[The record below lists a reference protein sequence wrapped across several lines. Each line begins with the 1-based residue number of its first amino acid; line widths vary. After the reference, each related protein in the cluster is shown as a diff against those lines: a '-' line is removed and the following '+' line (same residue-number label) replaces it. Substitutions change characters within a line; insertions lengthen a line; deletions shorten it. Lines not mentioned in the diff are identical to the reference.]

1 MAVAFKAPVK
11 DIVFGYE
18 VVETYDIIS
27 KIPAFSDFNE
37 DIVIPTMEECAKFAE
52 EVLAPIN
59 AIGDQQGA
67 TIKDGKVTM
76 PKEFVD
82 AYKSF
87 SEAGWASISLPSEIG
102 GGGMPIALS
111 GGTLEILSTANLA
124 FGLAPGLA
132 AGAISAINFH
142 GSEDQKAKFLPK
154 LVSGE
159 WTGTMNLSEPQ
170 SGSDLGTITTKAEPQ
185 EDGTYKITGT
195 KVWITFG
202 EHDLTD
208 NIIHLVLAKIPGS
221 PEGTKGISMFIV
233 PKVMVNEDGSLGE
246 DNNVSCIS
254 IEEKLG
260 IHASPTCVMEYDGS
274 VGYLV
279 GEENRGLNYMFT
291 MMNEAR
297 VWVGGQG
304 LASASG
310 ALQGAAQY
318 ARDRVQGRPVG
329 MSKED
334 AKNSTIIDH
343 ADVRRM
349 LMTIKAYVDA
359 MRYLMYD
366 NQLMMDLE
374 YFAEDEET
382 KAFGEER
389 CGILTP
395 VTKAWVSDL
404 GVELSSVAIQ
414 VYGGMGYVEETG
426 VAQYLRDSRI
436 APIYEGTNGIQALD
450 LMFRKLPLDNGQAM
464 QRLLDDVN
472 KVVEEMK
479 GEDDVVA
486 SMAEKLETEVAKLSE
501 ITMWLGSKM
510 LEGELV
516 DASAGATPYLKM
528 FGQVLGGYYMGKAA
542 ILANKKHKETN
553 DDFYADKLT
562 LCNFYMEQLLPLAS
576 GYASSITAGKDDL
589 FAMKAENF

>member
-1 MAVAFKAPVK
+1 MAVPYKAPVK

-18 VVETYDIIS
+18 VIDSYNVLNKIS
-27 KIPAFSDFNE
+27 AFSDFSE
-37 DIVIPTMEECAKFAE
+37 DIVIPTMEECAKFSE

-67 TIKDGKVTM
+67 TIKDGVVTM
-76 PKEFVD
+76 PEEFVD
-82 AYKSF
+82 AYKKF
-87 SEAGWASISLPSEIG
+87 AEAGWASISLPSDIG
-102 GGGMPIALS
+102 GGGMPITLS

-124 FGLAPGLA
+124 FGLAPGLS

-142 GSEDQKAKFLPK
+142 GNQEQKDKFLPK

-185 EDGTYKITGT
+185 EDGSYKITGT

-202 EHDLTD
+202 EHNMTE
-208 NIIHLVLAKIPGS
+208 NIIHLVLAKVPGS

-233 PKVMVNEDGSLGE
+233 PKYIVNDDGSIG
-246 DNNVSCIS
+246 DSNNVSCIS

-304 LASASG
+304 LACASG
-310 ALQGAAQY
+310 SLQGAAQY

-366 NQLMMDLE
+366 NQLMLDVE
-374 YFAEDEET
+374 YFGEDEEM

-395 VTKAWVSDL
+395 ITKAWISDL
-404 GVELSSVAIQ
+404 GVELSSIAIQ

-450 LMFRKLPLDNGQAM
+450 LLRRKLFQENGETYK
-464 QRLLDDVN
+464 
-472 KVVEEMK
+472 KVLQIIKNTAELAIKSENNNLREM
-479 GEDDVVA
+479 
-486 SMAEKLETEVAKLSE
+486 
-501 ITMWLGSKM
+501 
-510 LEGELV
+510 GELLFKSLDIIEDCSV
-516 DASAGATPYLKM
+516 WLIDKHKENPEISAAGATPFLNM
-528 FGQVLGGYYMGKAA
+528 FGWVLGGWVMVNS
-542 ILANKKHKETN
+542 ANKAQLIILKDKNNKFAKEKINTAS
-553 DDFYADKLT
+553 FF
-562 LCNFYMEQLLPLAS
+562 CNTYLPLAS
-576 GYASSITAGKDDL
+576 SLQNTIKKSFYSL
-589 FAMKAENF
+589 ENFN

>member
-18 VVETYDIIS
+18 VVETYDVIS

-76 PKEFVD
+76 PKEFID

-142 GSEDQKAKFLPK
+142 GSEEQKAKFLPK

-185 EDGTYKITGT
+185 EDGSYKITGT

-233 PKVMVNEDGSLGE
+233 PKVMVNDDGSLGD

-334 AKNSTIIDH
+334 AKESTIIDH

-349 LMTIKAYVDA
+349 LMTIKSYVDA
-359 MRYLMYD
+359 MRYMMYD
-366 NQLMMDLE
+366 NQLMLDVE
-374 YFAEDEET
+374 YFAEGELKE
-382 KAFGEER
+382 FGEER

-395 VTKAWVSDL
+395 ITKAWISDL
-404 GVELSSVAIQ
+404 GVELSSMAIQ
-414 VYGGMGYVEETG
+414 IYGGMGYVEETG

-464 QRLLDDVN
+464 QRLLGDVQ
-472 KVVEEMK
+472 KIIDEMK
-479 GEDDVVA
+479 NDDEVIS
-486 SMAEKLETEVAKLSE
+486 SMAGNLQKEVDTLSE
-501 ITMWLGSKM
+501 VTLWLGGRM
-510 LEGELV
+510 LEGELI
-516 DASAGATPYLKM
+516 DASAAATPYLKM

-542 ILANKKHKETN
+542 ILANKKFEETN
-553 DDFYADKLT
+553 DEFYSDKLT
-562 LCNFYMEQLLPLAS
+562 LSKFYIEHFYLYHLVMLLQLLQVKKISML
-576 GYASSITAGKDDL
+576 
-589 FAMKAENF
+589 

>member
-1 MAVAFKAPVK
+1 MAVSYKAPVK

-18 VVETYDIIS
+18 VIDSYNVLN
-27 KIPAFSDFNE
+27 KIAAFSDFSE
-37 DIVIPTMEECAKFAE
+37 DVVVPTMEECAKFSE

-67 TIKDGKVTM
+67 TIDNGVVTM
-76 PKEFVD
+76 PEEFVD
-82 AYKSF
+82 AYKKF
-87 SEAGWASISLPSEIG
+87 SDAGWASISLPEEIG
-102 GGGMPIALS
+102 GGGMPITLS

-124 FGLAPGLA
+124 FGLAPGLS

-142 GSEDQKAKFLPK
+142 GSQEQKDKFLPK

-185 EDGTYKITGT
+185 EDGTYNVTGT

-202 EHDLTD
+202 EHNMTE
-208 NIIHLVLAKIPGS
+208 NIVHLVLAKVPGS

-233 PKVMVNEDGSLGE
+233 PKFIVNDDGSLGE
-246 DNNVSCIS
+246 NNNVSCIS
-254 IEEKLG
+254 IDEKLG

-279 GEENRGLNYMFT
+279 GEENRGLTYMFT

-304 LASASG
+304 LACASG

-334 AKNSTIIDH
+334 AKNSTIMDH

-349 LMTIKAYVDA
+349 LLTIKAYVDA

-366 NQLMMDLE
+366 NQLMLDLE
-374 YFAEDEET
+374 YFGEGELKE
-382 KAFGEER
+382 FGEER

-395 VTKAWVSDL
+395 ITKAWISDL
-404 GVELSSVAIQ
+404 GVELSSIAIQ

-426 VAQYLRDSRI
+426 VAQYLRDARI

-450 LMFRKLPLDNGQAM
+450 LIFRKLPLDSGQAM
-464 QRLLDDVN
+464 QRLLGDVN
-472 KVVEEMK
+472 GVIEEMSQA
-479 GEDDVVA
+479 GDVLS
-486 SMAEKLETEVAKLSE
+486 SMSEKLKVEVDKLSE
-501 ITMWLGSKM
+501 VTLWLGSKM

-516 DASAGATPYLKM
+516 DASAGASPYIKM

-542 ILANKKHKETN
+542 LLATKKYEETG
-553 DDFYADKLT
+553 DEYYAEKITLSKFYI
-562 LCNFYMEQLLPLAS
+562 EQLLPLAS
-576 GYASSITAGKDDL
+576 GYASAVTAGKEDL
-589 FAMKAENF
+589 YNIKAENF

>member
-1 MAVAFKAPVK
+1 MAVPYKAPVK

-18 VVETYDIIS
+18 VIDSYNVLNKIS
-27 KIPAFSDFNE
+27 EFSDFSE
-37 DIVIPTMEECAKFAE
+37 DIVIPTMEECAKFSE

-67 TIKDGKVTM
+67 SIENGNVTM
-76 PKEFVD
+76 PEEFVD
-82 AYKSF
+82 AYKKF
-87 SEAGWASISLPSEIG
+87 IEAGWASISLPEEIG
-102 GGGMPIALS
+102 GGGMPITLS

-124 FGLAPGLA
+124 FGLAPGLS

-142 GSEDQKAKFLPK
+142 GNQEQKDKFLPK
-154 LVSGE
+154 LVSGQ

-170 SGSDLGTITTKAEPQ
+170 SGSDLGTITTKAEKQ
-185 EDGTYKITGT
+185 DDGSYKVTGT

-202 EHDLTD
+202 EHNMTE
-208 NIIHLVLAKIPGS
+208 NIIHLVLAKVPGS

-233 PKVMVNEDGSLGE
+233 PKVMVNDDGSLG
-246 DNNVSCIS
+246 DNNNVSCIS

-304 LASASG
+304 LACASG
-310 ALQGAAQY
+310 ALQGASQY

-334 AKNSTIIDH
+334 AKKSTIIDH

-349 LMTIKAYVDA
+349 LITIKSYVDA

-366 NQLMMDLE
+366 NQLMLDLE
-374 YFAEDEET
+374 YFAEGELKE
-382 KAFGEER
+382 FGEER

-395 VTKAWVSDL
+395 ITKAWISDL

-464 QRLLDDVN
+464 QRLLADVN
-472 KVVEEMK
+472 KVIDEMNEGGEVLSDMAQKLKVEV
-479 GEDDVVA
+479 DR
-486 SMAEKLETEVAKLSE
+486 LSE
-501 ITMWLGSKM
+501 VTLWLGSKM

-542 ILANKKHKETN
+542 ILATKKLEETGDEYYN
-553 DDFYADKLT
+553 EKITLSKFYI
-562 LCNFYMEQLLPLAS
+562 EQLLPLSS
-576 GYASSITAGKDDL
+576 GYASSVTAGKDDL
-589 FAMKAENF
+589 FNIKAESF